1 MTITNAGSSDLL
13 ATSAPPR
20 PPTSTAP
27 PLGVAPVTAAP
38 TGGRGER
45 PCRVPQ
51 EALDVIVLL
60 GCDVELARIRQ
71 RMTDELLRRAVLE
84 LRRGDHLSQCA
95 LADDI
100 EEVLE

>member
-1 MTITNAGSSDLL
+1 M
-13 ATSAPPR
+13 
-20 PPTSTAP
+20 
-27 PLGVAPVTAAP
+27 
-38 TGGRGER
+38 
-45 PCRVPQ
+45 
-51 EALDVIVLL
+51 IVLL